1 MNVEIPAISITTAKI
16 LTRDV
21 LPKLTGYLDASDVVE
36 CYAVTRM
43 AKLKT
48 PPLPAPREL
57 PSKSPSSSPTS
68 APTKSG
74 QSIYDSIDDSI
85 SNATSNEYN
94 VSHFDDENRALSRN
108 DYRTVQ
114 VEGASGK
121 LLARFLD
128 IK

>member
-57 PSKSPSSSPTS
+57 PSSSPTS

-74 QSIYDSIDDSI
+74 QSIYDSIDDST
-85 SNATSNEYN
+85 SNATNNEYN
-94 VSHFDDENRALSRN
+94 VSHFDDDNRALSRN

-114 VEGASGK
+114 VEGSSGK
-121 LLARFLD
+121 LLRSFS
-128 IK
+128 